1 MSDLSPVVTLLPPA
15 ASPMEGMRIGFAMT
29 ASRLL
34 RRPAALAVLLGG
46 ALVVTAA
53 VIERRVAVVGAV
65 DRTLAATFNLVVPLL
80 SLAVAVEGAGR
91 DNLRE
96 AVWPAARYGLARRDV
111 ALGTVAATT
120 LASAALAAPLAVL
133 AVLASTG
140 PGNPPPAADALT
152 AAWIGALTA
161 AAYAGWLSLSG
172 TFGKRGGG
180 RAALIT
186 ADFVLGGG
194 AGLFGAL
201 LPRANAASLLGG
213 AAPLGMTQA
222 SSSVILAAAAVALSL
237 LAAIRCRE

>member
-1 MSDLSPVVTLLPPA
+1 VTDLPPVVTAAPA
-15 ASPMEGMRIGFAMT
+15 LASPFEGVRLGFSIT
-29 ASRLL
+29 AARLL
-34 RRPAALAVLLGG
+34 RRPAALATVLGA

-53 VIERRVAVVGAV
+53 IIERRVTVVGAV

-80 SLAVAVEGAGR
+80 ALAVASEAAGR

-96 AVWPAARYGLARRDV
+96 AVWPLARFGVARRDV
-111 ALGTVAATT
+111 ALGVVAATA

-140 PGNPPPAADALT
+140 PGNPPAAADALT

-161 AAYAGWLSLSG
+161 AAYAGWLALAG

-180 RAALIT
+180 RVALIT
-186 ADFVLGGG
+186 ADFLLGGG
-194 AGLFGAL
+194 SGLFGAL

-213 AAPLGMTQA
+213 LAPLGMTQA
-222 SSSVILAAAAVALSL
+222 SSSVILAACAVALSL